1 MSYFRITDW
10 DVAYTNGAYV
20 VDGDRWPA
28 AWVEPAQAFRDSMT
42 TSGRAK
48 LDLAYGP
55 SPRNRFDLFL
65 PSEKPKGLVVFV
77 HGGYWLQLDKSYSSH
92 LAAGAVASGYAVAM
106 PSYTLCPEMRISGIA
121 KEIAAAIGAAA
132 DMIDG
137 PLILTG
143 HSAGGQLATRMVTTI
158 SPLSPSVQPRIRHVL
173 SISGLHD
180 LRPIMKRAMNQQLR
194 IDAAE
199 AMAESPALLEPMD
212 NLRLTCWVGGAER
225 SEFVRQNALLAN
237 IWTGLGAATSVVIEP
252 DRNHF
257 TILDGLADPAHPLT
271 RALLSD

>member
-10 DVAYTNGAYV
+10 DVAYTNGSYV

-28 AWVEPAQAFRDSMT
+28 AWVEPAQAFRDSLAAT
-42 TSGRAK
+42 GHAK

-55 SPRNRFDLFL
+55 RPRNRFDLFL
-65 PSEKPKGLVVFV
+65 PSEKPKGLVIFV
-77 HGGYWLQLDKSYSSH
+77 HGGYWLALDKSYSSH
-92 LAAGAVASGYAVAM
+92 LATGAVASGYAVAM
-106 PSYTLCPEMRISGIA
+106 PSYTLCPEIRITGIA
-121 KEIAAAIGAAA
+121 EEIAAAIGAAA
-132 DMIDG
+132 EMIDG

-143 HSAGGQLATRMVTTI
+143 HSAGGQLAARMVTIT
-158 SPLSPSVQPRIRHVL
+158 SPLPAPVKTRIRHVV

-180 LRPIMKRAMNQQLR
+180 LRPIMKRTMNQQLS

-199 AMAESPALLEPMD
+199 AMAESPALLEPID

-237 IWTGLGAATSVVIEP
+237 IWTGLGAATATVVEP

-257 TILDGLADPAHPLT
+257 TILDGLADPTHPLT
-271 RALLSD
+271 RTLLSD